1 MSVLTATHLGQS
13 FGAYDVFS
21 GVSASIPADGRVGLV
36 GPNGVGKTTL
46 LLILAGMA
54 QPSSGQV
61 HIARGTRLGYLSQE
75 SSDAFVGRAH
85 TVYDEMRTV
94 FAHLDEMATRL
105 QQMEAAMGDE
115 DADESL
121 LVDYSAL
128 QERFELAGGYEF
140 ETQIK
145 RTLTG
150 LGFDE
155 PSWALPLEY
164 LSGGQKTRALL
175 ARLLLEKPDL
185 LILDEPTNHLDVQAI
200 EWLESTLRTWPGALL
215 VVSHDRY
222 FLDRVANTIWEMSS
236 SGVEVYRGGYT
247 AYLQQRGER
256 WERKQKQYDALME
269 RIAKEMDFIRRN
281 MAGQRT
287 QMAQG
292 KLSRL
297 AREVEAIHA
306 GGLDVLSA
314 LKSKGWLQV
323 QQEVGLDS
331 RPAGT
336 ISELQQRI
344 GELQPPIKPPSLQF
358 QLPAAMRSGNIV
370 LRTKDLDVGYP
381 GNTLFTTDD
390 IELHRR
396 EIAGL
401 IGPNGTGKTTFLRT
415 ILDEMPPL
423 AGAVDLGASLKVG
436 YFAQA
441 HDDMNP
447 DSTVLDELM
456 RHQPMPISEARS
468 FLARYLFR
476 GDDVYNRVSTLS
488 GGEQARLALAILA
501 LEQANFLL
509 LDEPT
514 NHLDIP
520 AQETLQEALEHF
532 EGTILLVSHDRYLI
546 DRLAT
551 QVWELRDG
559 RLRVYGD
566 GYQNYLARRD
576 QEGQLAEEALIEVS
590 VPEKTAVVEAG
601 PALSKNAQR
610 RHAQRLQALEDQVH
624 QLELELA
631 RLTDELQE
639 ATLQQ
644 EVDEIV
650 RISQEYGAVEEKL
663 VDVLAKWETA
673 HEH

>member
-1 MSVLTATHLGQS
+1 
-13 FGAYDVFS
+13 
-21 GVSASIPADGRVGLV
+21 
-36 GPNGVGKTTL
+36 
-46 LLILAGMA
+46 
-54 QPSSGQV
+54 
-61 HIARGTRLGYLSQE
+61 
-75 SSDAFVGRAH
+75 
-85 TVYDEMRTV
+85 
-94 FAHLDEMATRL
+94 
-105 QQMEAAMGDE
+105 
-115 DADESL
+115 
-121 LVDYSAL
+121 
-128 QERFELAGGYEF
+128 
-140 ETQIK
+140 
-145 RTLTG
+145 
-150 LGFDE
+150 
-155 PSWALPLEY
+155 
-164 LSGGQKTRALL
+164 
-175 ARLLLEKPDL
+175 
-185 LILDEPTNHLDVQAI
+185 
-200 EWLESTLRTWPGALL
+200 
-215 VVSHDRY
+215 
-222 FLDRVANTIWEMSS
+222 
-236 SGVEVYRGGYT
+236 
-247 AYLQQRGER
+247 
-256 WERKQKQYDALME
+256 
-269 RIAKEMDFIRRN
+269 
-281 MAGQRT
+281 
-287 QMAQG
+287 
-292 KLSRL
+292 
-297 AREVEAIHA
+297 
-306 GGLDVLSA
+306 
-314 LKSKGWLQV
+314 
-323 QQEVGLDS
+323 
-331 RPAGT
+331 
-336 ISELQQRI
+336 
-344 GELQPPIKPPSLQF
+344 
-358 QLPAAMRSGNIV
+358 V
-370 LRTKDLDVGYP
+370 LRTKDLEVGYP

-415 ILDEMPPL
+415 ILNEMPPL
-423 AGAVDLGASLKVG
+423 AGTVDLGASLKVG

-476 GDDVYNRVSTLS
+476 GDDVYNHVSTLS

-520 AQETLQEALEHF
+520 AQETLQEALENF

-566 GYQNYLARRD
+566 GYQNYLTRRD
-576 QEGQLAEEALIEVS
+576 QEGQIVEETITEVS
-590 VPEKTAVVEAG
+590 APERTAVPDAG

-624 QLELELA
+624 ELELELE

-650 RISQEYGAVEEKL
+650 RISHEYGAVEETL
-663 VDVLAKWETA
+663 VDVMARWEAA